1 MLQVSAS
8 QPSPDANF
16 CPDKQVN
23 MTGTDPDPAVPTVS
37 AIELPT
43 LQRPS
48 HIPQSPSHDPL
59 PPAHHLSPESNKA
72 SVRPAFSPLP
82 PISCSESPTAS
93 SSAPSRTLQDELTD
107 VKCEVMA
114 HWLHAKQ
121 EERRWTDGSSH
132 EGVVLKRRRGE
143 YVCVPNGV
151 SETAFELAIRCM
163 GVRVAMTVNTRVIK
177 ILLLR
182 TATTSHVEVQ
192 PGLRVQVLGNMEAL
206 QRCQKHQFAA
216 FVADP
221 GVLIVWD
228 DRPDQII
235 ARAERLEA
243 AILKTLWEEETTPRT
258 VPSMF
263 EDGEK
268 IKRKEE
274 QSIEKQDGS
283 ARDLEGERKDER
295 RVVLMQPL
303 LSAAT
308 LALTMI
314 SLSAGWRQVAIQT
327 SVDGT
332 YMRFLFVLAFIPQIW
347 LALVSVSILC
357 VVTAY

>member
-1 MLQVSAS
+1 MLQISTSHPS
-8 QPSPDANF
+8 QDVNLCLA
-16 CPDKQVN
+16 KKIN
-23 MTGTDPDPAVPTVS
+23 MTGPNPDPAVPAIL

-43 LQRPS
+43 LPQQS
-48 HIPQSPSHDPL
+48 HIPQSSSYDPL
-59 PPAHHLSPESNKA
+59 SPIHHLSPASSKA
-72 SVRPAFSPLP
+72 SFRPTFSPSTL
-82 PISCSESPTAS
+82 ISRSESPTAS
-93 SSAPSRTLQDELTD
+93 SNAPSRALQDELTD

-121 EERRWTDGSSH
+121 EERRWTEGSSY

-143 YVCVPNGV
+143 YVCVPNGL
-151 SETAFELAIRCM
+151 SESAFDIAIRCM

-192 PGLRVQVLGNMEAL
+192 PGLRVQVLKNLEAL
-206 QRCQKHQFAA
+206 PRCQKHQFAA
-216 FVADP
+216 FITDP

-235 ARAERLEA
+235 ARVERLEA
-243 AILKTLWEEETTPRT
+243 AILKTVWEEERTPKALT
-258 VPSMF
+258 SMV

-268 IKRKEE
+268 IDRAEY
-274 QSIEKQDGS
+274 QSLKKPDGS
-283 ARDLEGERKDER
+283 AKDIEGGRNEER
-295 RVVLMQPL
+295 RIVLMQPF

-308 LALTMI
+308 LALTLI

-347 LALVSVSILC
+347 LALVSHPALC
-357 VVTAY
+357 SLTTY